1 MATEL
6 RRTHEARSNVIA
18 ERVLVTG
25 GSGFLGSHLGCRLAN
40 DGAEVHAVS
49 RNRRDSGTGPIRWWQ
64 GDMAD
69 IANVRKL
76 LHAVK
81 PDVVFHLSGLATASP
96 DRDLVLPTLHS
107 LLVSTVNILTVAAE
121 IGCRRIVLAAS
132 LTEPQLNRSDIPGS
146 PYAAAKW
153 ASGVYA
159 RMFHELYGIP
169 VVMVR
174 PFMTYGPGQD
184 ERKLIPYVILSL
196 LKGEAPRLSSGWQQI
211 DCVYVDDVIDGF
223 IAAAEVSNVEG
234 QTLDLGS
241 GVLVS
246 VRALVGEL
254 VKLIGA
260 GVEPLFGAL
269 PDRPFEQVREANTA
283 EAYSKLGWKS
293 ATSLER
299 GLEQTLKWYKRQV
312 NDSSRSALPS

>member
-1 MATEL
+1 M
-6 RRTHEARSNVIA
+6 
-18 ERVLVTG
+18 VTG
-25 GSGFLGSHLGCRLAN
+25 GSGFLGSHLGYRLCNA
-40 DGAEVHAVS
+40 GAEVHAVS
-49 RNRRDSGTGPIRWWQ
+49 RHRRDSGSGPIRWWQ
-64 GDMAD
+64 GDMAEF
-69 IANVRKL
+69 ATVRDL
-76 LHAVK
+76 FHRVK
-81 PDVVFHLSGLATASP
+81 PDVIFHLSGLATASP
-96 DRDLVLPTLHS
+96 DRALVLPTLHS
-107 LLVSTVNILTVAAE
+107 LLVSTVNILTIGAE

-132 LTEPQLNRSDIPGS
+132 LTEPQPNHSEIPGS

-196 LKGEAPRLSSGWQQI
+196 LKGEAPRLSSGVQQI
-211 DCVYVDDVIDGF
+211 DWVYVDDVIDGF
-223 IAAAEVSNVEG
+223 IAAAEAPEIEG

-260 GVEPLFGAL
+260 GIEPLFGAL
-269 PDRPFEQVREANTA
+269 PDRPLEQVREARTA
-283 EAYSKLGWKS
+283 EAYAKLGWKS

-299 GLEQTLKWYKRQV
+299 GLEQTLKWYECRV
-312 NDSSRSALPS
+312 NDSSRSASRPLRVSG